1 MSYHQQEALGFIPG
15 IVPALLAPLLYSKAA
30 EVVSGPDEATC
41 RANRDRATA
50 SMDAATDETARNWK
64 PTGFYLVTD
73 MAKMR
78 DQVMKLLLDASKACE
93 DAINAGPFT
102 YRSTLR
108 MAQDMVQRKLAES
121 VAFSNAIGTAT
132 QRGVRVIDSPSF
144 KRWVVESMTKASV
157 ATGHVAYMA
166 CIKPF
171 LVTVVEKVY
180 QVSRVIISIAK
191 TMVKV
196 ALAIGEQFVKVPDLL
211 AELWKYTKY
220 GALAFAAYY
229 VLKPKRTQN
238 PARRRRRR

>member
-1 MSYHQQEALGFIPG
+1 MSYHEALGFIPG
-15 IVPALLAPLLYSKAA
+15 VVPALLAPLLYSKAA
-30 EVVSGPDEATC
+30 EAVSGPDEETC
-41 RANRDRATA
+41 RRNRERATA
-50 SMDAATDETARNWK
+50 SMDAATEEAARNWR
-64 PTGFYLVTD
+64 PTGFYLATD

-78 DQVMKLLLDASKACE
+78 DQVLKLLSDASKACE

-102 YRSTLR
+102 YKATLR
-108 MAQDMVQRKLAES
+108 MAQSTVQRKMAES
-121 VAFSNAIGTAT
+121 LPFTTAISNALNNNI
-132 QRGVRVIDSPSF
+132 RVIDSPSF
-144 KRWVVESMTKASV
+144 KRWVVTSMNAASN
-157 ATGHVAYMA
+157 AIGHVAYMA

-180 QVSRVIISIAK
+180 QVSRVIITVAK

-229 VLKPKRTQN
+229 VLKPKKPTRN
-238 PARRRRRR
+238 PARRRRR